1 MSSGL
6 TLEEYGPLLGAAFAT
21 LHGGHPDEPSEPEA
35 MRPQESLAAFLARTR
50 AQALERLLAQAKA
63 AGPPPGLEAVHD
75 ALVPLLEAALEA
87 DKALQEQVEAYNR
100 GDSEASL
107 RQAERVGQLVAASA
121 RLDRDL
127 ILALEAAEEAEPGTL
142 AALGLAELL
151 R

>member
-1 MSSGL
+1 MSRSFS
-6 TLEEYGPLLGAAFAT
+6 LEEYGHTLRAVYAT
-21 LHGGHPDEPSEPEA
+21 LHGGHPDQPSEPEA
-35 MRPQESLAAFLARTR
+35 RRPQESLTAFLARTR

-63 AGPPPGLEAVHD
+63 VGPPPELEAVHD

-87 DKALQEQVEAYNR
+87 DRALEEQVEAYNR
-100 GDSEASL
+100 GDNEASL

-127 ILALEAAEEAEPGTL
+127 ILALKAAEAVSPGTL